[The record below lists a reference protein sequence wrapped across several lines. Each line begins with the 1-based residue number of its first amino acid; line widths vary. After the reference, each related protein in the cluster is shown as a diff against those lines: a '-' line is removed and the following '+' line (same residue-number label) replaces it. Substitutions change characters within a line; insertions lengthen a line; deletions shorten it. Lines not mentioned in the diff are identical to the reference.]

1 MTSSDPTGE
10 LARSR
15 RELAAAAERAEHLQ
29 RALVNSRQIGMA
41 LGILME
47 RHRLTEAQAFDQLT
61 GISSRRNVKLHQ
73 VAEELVY
80 TGNHEAGP
88 PS

>member
-1 MTSSDPTGE
+1 MTSSDLPGE

-15 RELAAAAERAEHLQ
+15 LELAAAAERAQHLE
-29 RALVNSRQIGMA
+29 RALVNSRRIGMA

-61 GISSRRNVKLHQ
+61 VISSRRNVKLHQ

-80 TGNHEAGP
+80 TGDPEAGP

>member
-1 MTSSDPTGE
+1 MARSDPDGE

-15 RELAAAAERAEHLQ
+15 LELAAAAERAEHLE
-29 RALVNSRQIGMA
+29 RALVNSRRIGMA

-73 VAEELVY
+73 VAEDLVY
-80 TGNHEAGP
+80 TGEPDAEP
-88 PS
+88 RS

>member
-1 MTSSDPTGE
+1 VSYCDPAGE
-10 LARSR
+10 LTRKQ
-15 RELAAAAERAEHLQ
+15 RELAAAAERAEHLE
-29 RALVNSRQIGMA
+29 RALVNSRRIGMA

-80 TGNHEAGP
+80 TGDPEVDP

>member
-1 MTSSDPTGE
+1 MTSVDPTDQ
-10 LARSR
+10 LAQSR
-15 RELAAAAERAEHLQ
+15 LELAAEAERREHLE
-29 RALVNSRQIGMA
+29 RALVNSRRIGMA

-47 RHRLTEAQAFDQLT
+47 RHRLTEDQAFDQLT

-80 TGNHEAGP
+80 TGATTP
-88 PS
+88 T